1 MTFAAPARLGL
12 LLVVAGLAVS
22 YIVAQ
27 RRRPR
32 YAVRF
37 TNLEL
42 LDVVAPD
49 RPGFRRHLPALA
61 LLASLGAMVLGLAR
75 PAWPVLVTRPAGA
88 VVVAVDVSPSMMA
101 TDVRPDRLA
110 AAQAAVAHFADLL
123 PNRIHLGL
131 VSFAGTAIVV
141 VPPTSDHE
149 LVQKALGQL
158 HFRSETALGEAIYAS
173 LDALSTS
180 GEGKAASGEGKA
192 AGIVILSDGASTT
205 GRPDAAAAEQA
216 RNAGVPV
223 STIAFGTPGGTVV
236 LGGETLSVPP
246 DKAALRTIAKATGG
260 RFFEAASADELTQVY
275 RTIGRSVVTVE
286 ERRDLTAWFLGGA
299 FALELVASTL
309 ALAWFA
315 RLP

>member
-49 RPGFRRHLPALA
+49 RPGFRRHVPALA
-61 LLASLGAMVLGLAR
+61 LLASTIAMVLGLAR
-75 PAWPVLVTRPAGA
+75 PAWPVRVTRPAGA

-101 TDVRPDRLA
+101 TDVQPDRLA
-110 AAQAAVAHFADLL
+110 AAQEAVAHFADLL

-149 LVQKALGQL
+149 LVRRALGQL
-158 HFRSETALGEAIYAS
+158 TFRSETSLGEAIHAS
-173 LDALSTS
+173 LDTLATDDA
-180 GEGKAASGEGKA
+180 GTA

-205 GRPDAAAAEQA
+205 GRPDAAAAQRA
-216 RNAGVPV
+216 RSAGVPV

-246 DKAALRTIAKATGG
+246 DKAALQSIAKTTGG
-260 RFFEAASADELTQVY
+260 RFFEAASASELTQVY

-286 ERRDLTAWFLGGA
+286 ERQDLTAWFLGAA
-299 FALELVASTL
+299 FAFTLLTSTL

>member
-1 MTFAAPARLGL
+1 MTFAEPARLGL

-27 RRRPR
+27 RHRPR

-49 RPGFRRHLPALA
+49 RPGFRRHVPALA
-61 LLASLGAMVLGLAR
+61 LLASTSAMVLGLAR
-75 PAWPVLVTRPAGA
+75 PAWPVRVTRPAGA

-101 TDVRPDRLA
+101 TDVRPNRLA

-141 VPPTSDHE
+141 VPPTSDHK
-149 LVQKALGQL
+149 LVRRALGQL
-158 HFRSETALGEAIYAS
+158 NFRSETALGEAIHAS
-173 LDALSTS
+173 LDTLATDD
-180 GEGKAASGEGKA
+180 EGKA

-205 GRPDAAAAEQA
+205 GRPDAVAAVRA
-216 RNAGVPV
+216 RNSGVPV

-246 DKAALRTIAKATGG
+246 DKAALRSIAKATGG
-260 RFFEAASADELTQVY
+260 RFFEAASASELTQVY
-275 RTIGRSVVTVE
+275 RTIGRSVVPVE
-286 ERRDLTAWFLGGA
+286 ERQDLTASFLGAA
-299 FALELVASTL
+299 FAFTLLASTL

>member
-1 MTFAAPARLGL
+1 MTFAEPARLGL
-12 LLVVAGLAVS
+12 FLVVAGLAVS

-27 RRRPR
+27 RHRPR

-37 TNLEL
+37 TNLDL

-61 LLASLGAMVLGLAR
+61 LLASTSAMVLGLAR
-75 PAWPVLVTRPAGA
+75 PAWPVHVTRPAGA

-101 TDVRPDRLA
+101 TDVRPNRLA

-131 VSFAGTAIVV
+131 VSFAGNAIVV

-149 LVQKALGQL
+149 LVRRAIGQL
-158 HFRSETALGEAIYAS
+158 SFRSETALGEAIHAS
-173 LDALSTS
+173 LDALSTDD
-180 GEGKAASGEGKA
+180 EGKA
-192 AGIVILSDGASTT
+192 AGVVILSDGASTT
-205 GRPDAAAAEQA
+205 GRPDSDAAQRA

-223 STIAFGTPGGTVV
+223 STIAFGTSSGTVV

-246 DKAALRTIAKATGG
+246 DQAALRAIAKATGG
-260 RFFEAASADELTQVY
+260 RFFEAASAAELTQVY
-275 RTIGRSVVTVE
+275 RTIGQSVVTVA
-286 ERRDLTAWFLGGA
+286 ERQDLTAWFLGAA
-299 FALELVASTL
+299 FAFTLLASTL

>member
-75 PAWPVLVTRPAGA
+75 PAWPVRVTRPAGA

-131 VSFAGTAIVV
+131 VSFAGTAVVV

-158 HFRSETALGEAIYAS
+158 NFRSETALGEAIHAS
-173 LDALSTS
+173 LDALS
-180 GEGKAASGEGKA
+180 ASGEGKA

-205 GRPDAAAAEQA
+205 GRSDVAAAERA
-216 RNAGVPV
+216 RTAGVPV

-246 DKAALRTIAKATGG
+246 DKAELRTIAKATGG

-286 ERRDLTAWFLGGA
+286 ERQDLTAWFLGAA
-299 FALELVASTL
+299 FALALVASTL

>member
-27 RRRPR
+27 RRRLR

-61 LLASLGAMVLGLAR
+61 LLASLAAMVLGLAR

-101 TDVRPDRLA
+101 TDVRPNRLA
-110 AAQAAVAHFADLL
+110 AARAAVAHFADLL
-123 PNRIHLGL
+123 PNRIQLGL

-149 LVQKALGQL
+149 LVPKALGQL
-158 HFRSETALGEAIYAS
+158 RFRSETALGEAIHAS

-180 GEGKAASGEGKA
+180 GEGKAAGV
-192 AGIVILSDGASTT
+192 VILSDGASTT
-205 GRPDAAAAEQA
+205 GRPDAAAAQRA

-236 LGGETLSVPP
+236 LGGETLPVPP

-260 RFFEAASADELTQVY
+260 RFFEAATADELTQVY
-275 RTIGRSVVTVE
+275 RTIGRTVVTVE
-286 ERRDLTAWFLGGA
+286 ERRDLTASFLGAAFA
-299 FALELVASTL
+299 FALLASTL
-309 ALAWFA
+309 ALTWFA

>member
-22 YIVAQ
+22 YFVAQ

-49 RPGFRRHLPALA
+49 RPGFRRHLPAVA
-61 LLASLGAMVLGLAR
+61 LLASTIAMVLGLAR
-75 PAWPVLVTRPAGA
+75 PAWPVRVTRPAGA

-101 TDVRPDRLA
+101 TDVQPDRLA
-110 AAQAAVAHFADLL
+110 AAQEAVAHFADLL
-123 PNRIHLGL
+123 PNRIRLGL

-149 LVQKALGQL
+149 LVRRALGQL
-158 HFRSETALGEAIYAS
+158 TFRSETSLGEAILAS
-173 LDALSTS
+173 LDTL
-180 GEGKAASGEGKA
+180 ASDVKGTA

-205 GRPDAAAAEQA
+205 GRPDAAAAQRA
-216 RNAGVPV
+216 RSAGVPV

-246 DKAALRTIAKATGG
+246 DKAALRSIAKTTGG
-260 RFFEAASADELTQVY
+260 RFFEAVSASELTQVY
-275 RTIGRSVVTVE
+275 RTIGRSVVTVD
-286 ERRDLTAWFLGGA
+286 ERKDLTAWFLGAA
-299 FALELVASTL
+299 FALTLIASTL

>member
-1 MTFAAPARLGL
+1 MTFAAPARLAL

-22 YIVAQ
+22 YAVAQ

-110 AAQAAVAHFADLL
+110 AAREAVAHFADLL

-141 VPPTSDHE
+141 VPPSSDHQ

-158 HFRSETALGEAIYAS
+158 RFRSETALGEAIHAS

-180 GEGKAASGEGKA
+180 GEGTP
-192 AGIVILSDGASTT
+192 AGVVILSDGASTT
-205 GRPDAAAAEQA
+205 GRPDAAAAQRA

-223 STIAFGTPGGTVV
+223 STIAFGTAAGTVV

-246 DKAALRTIAKATGG
+246 DEAALRTIAKATGG
-260 RFFEAASADELTQVY
+260 RFFEAATADELTQVY
-275 RTIGRSVVTVE
+275 RTIGRTVVTAE
-286 ERRDLTAWFLGGA
+286 ERRDLTAWCLGAAFA
-299 FALELVASTL
+299 FALAASTL
-309 ALAWFA
+309 ALTWFA

>member
-1 MTFAAPARLGL
+1 MTFAEPARLGL
-12 LLVVAGLAVS
+12 LLVVAGLAVG

-37 TNLEL
+37 TNLDL

-61 LLASLGAMVLGLAR
+61 LLASTSAMVLALAR
-75 PAWPVLVTRPAGA
+75 PAWPVLVTRPSGA

-101 TDVRPDRLA
+101 SDVRPNRLA
-110 AAQAAVAHFADLL
+110 AAQEAVAHFADLL

-131 VSFAGTAIVV
+131 VSFAGTAVVV

-149 LVQKALGQL
+149 LVRRAIGQL
-158 HFRSETALGEAIYAS
+158 NFRSETALGEAIHAS
-173 LDALSTS
+173 LDALRTDN
-180 GEGKAASGEGKA
+180 GGKA
-192 AGIVILSDGASTT
+192 AGVVILSDGASTT
-205 GRPDAAAAEQA
+205 GRPDSDAAQRA

-223 STIAFGTPGGTVV
+223 STIAFGTSSGTVV

-246 DKAALRTIAKATGG
+246 DQPALRAIAKATGG
-260 RFFEAASADELTQVY
+260 RFFEAASAAELTQVY
-275 RTIGRSVVTVE
+275 RTIGRSVVTVQ
-286 ERRDLTAWFLGGA
+286 ERQDLTAWFLGAA
-299 FALELVASTL
+299 FAFTLLASTL